1 MSANS
6 TSNVIRK
13 NVISKNAEFAKIL
26 MDKII
31 GYVKKVHKK
40 PLSMDSLRDIQAY
53 MAKIRITPNTSIE
66 LAIKYHLSY
75 VLAII
80 SDNSEVDMHEYL
92 NSAIGIEEDDQSVDK
107 KYKNTVDQVS
117 DTDVKAIEISTLF
130 LLKAADAYNLSKEL
144 VPSSKLKYNYLML
157 DSNNAYETNSD
168 RTEFKWLINQK
179 GANKYLPGH
188 INLPSTMR
196 NIKMARLGRTTFT
209 YMPTTTVDL
218 IRTRARIGF
227 SFKEFASQALIMP
240 NGTKF
245 NFLQFMPES
254 DTNYGCSFTLTS
266 FFHNRGYFRFRERYK
281 NLDSLT
287 MSIWDLFTPTKI
299 PLPDVFVSLT
309 ATQTDNATVTFISTT
324 NQQGVLIVD
333 NTYYPAITN
342 GLTDLLYTNEIVIF
356 SGFTT
361 LDPVGEAAI
370 IDTYNGPH
378 SLVHWGREYY
388 FRPAPI
394 GVTNFGS
401 VEVTMTFQ
409 FKPRFTGV
417 IELIS
422 EDDED
427 EGV

>member
-1 MSANS
+1 MSANI
-6 TSNVIRK
+6 TS
-13 NVISKNAEFAKIL
+13 NVISKNADFAKIL

-66 LAIKYHLSY
+66 LAVKYHLSY

-117 DTDVKAIEISTLF
+117 DADIKAIEISTLF

-144 VPSSKLKYNYLML
+144 APSSKLKYNYLML

-179 GANKYLPGH
+179 GANKYLPGY
-188 INLPSTMR
+188 INLPSIIR
-196 NIKMARLGRTTFT
+196 NIKMARLGRTTFA
-209 YMPTTTVDL
+209 YMPTNTVDL

-240 NGTKF
+240 SGTKF

-287 MSIWDLFTPTKI
+287 MSIWDLFTPAKI

-309 ATQTDNATVTFISTT
+309 ATQNDIFTDSFISTT
-324 NQQGVLIVD
+324 NINSALIIN
-333 NTYYPAITN
+333 NTYFPAITN
-342 GLTDLLYTNEIVIF
+342 GLTDRLYTNEIVNI

-370 IDTYNGPH
+370 ITAYNGPH
-378 SLVHWGREYY
+378 SLVHWGQSFYY
-388 FRPAPI
+388 APSPV
-394 GVTNFGS
+394 GTTAFGS
-401 VEVTMTFQ
+401 VVVTITFR